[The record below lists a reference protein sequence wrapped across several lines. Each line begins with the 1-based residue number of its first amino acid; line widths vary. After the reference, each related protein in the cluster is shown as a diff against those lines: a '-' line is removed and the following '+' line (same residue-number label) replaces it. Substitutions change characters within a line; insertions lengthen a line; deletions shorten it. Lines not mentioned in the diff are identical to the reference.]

1 MAVLRATDETG
12 VYEIEGLGTKIRL
25 LEWRA
30 GSFYDTVQ
38 FASDGITPQTQS
50 QQYLFQN
57 LQNKSRVFTN
67 LDNNAGR
74 IPALNELITNRVGA
88 HVLQSFGNTVIRD
101 ADIIKFAHSAYVR
114 FAVNQSRLVVD
125 APLYTLQSGYGVTG
139 NTTRNATGIA
149 TIGVASAA
157 AAPQLLVAQPIG
169 PNDSIS
175 GSDSYIAIQAN
186 NWSQSG
192 NIPGTSNPIVPQPNI
207 LPTFASSAFL
217 TLFLDGL
224 IKKPATA

>member
-1 MAVLRATDETG
+1 M
-12 VYEIEGLGTKIRL
+12 
-25 LEWRA
+25 
-30 GSFYDTVQ
+30 
-38 FASDGITPQTQS
+38 
-50 QQYLFQN
+50 
-57 LQNKSRVFTN
+57 QNKQRVWTN

-88 HVLQSFGNTVIRD
+88 HVLQSFGNQLSSD
-101 ADIIKFAHSAYVR
+101 ADIVKAAHALYVR

-125 APLYTLQSGYGVTG
+125 APLFTLQSGYGVTG
-139 NTTRNATGIA
+139 STTRNNTGVV
-149 TIGVASAA
+149 TVGVASAA

-175 GSDSYIAIQAN
+175 GSDSYIALQNN
-186 NWSQSG
+186 NWSQAGSVSG
-192 NIPGTSNPIVPQPNI
+192 GGAIIPQPGV
-207 LPTFASSAFL
+207 LPTFDSSVFI